1 MKRIRLALSS
11 FAVLTLAACAPLQV
25 RTGYNQQAPAYGY
38 GPYGYASYYG
48 HGHLG
53 HGRFGHRSFGHGH
66 FGHGY
71 LGHGYGPYYGSSRVR

>member
-1 MKRIRLALSS
+1 MKRIRLALIS

-38 GPYGYASYYG
+38 GSYGYGSYYG

-53 HGRFGHRSFGHGH
+53 AVPALPALCGTAPSHWGR
-66 FGHGY
+66 
-71 LGHGYGPYYGSSRVR
+71 

>member
-1 MKRIRLALSS
+1 MKRIRLALGS

-25 RTGYNQQAPAYGY
+25 RAGYSPQAPAYGY
-38 GPYGYASYYG
+38 GSYGYGSYYG

-71 LGHGYGPYYGSSRVR
+71 GPYYGSSRGR